1 MIARRLLGETIRKEL
16 QTDTDRLIASE
27 YTRYRDQ
34 IEQAAQTLCARFERH
49 GLVLLCGPSS
59 SGKTTTARF
68 LTQAL
73 ARHGRAAYTV
83 SIDDFYFGRGLAP
96 RLADGSFDYETV
108 EAIDLELLH
117 QCVRE
122 LLQHGQTQLPQFDF
136 HDGVRRPET
145 VPLTVEDD
153 ALIILEGIHA
163 LHPRLRE
170 PLTDQPLCT
179 MFIHTA
185 SSFWEDGEERLSS
198 RDIRLCRR
206 LVRDVKYRNSSL
218 DNTLR
223 MWAQV
228 VRGEDLYMLPY
239 VGDADILLDTTH
251 AYEPAVMHGALLPL
265 FEQFPVSAA
274 FEEQADR
281 LRRALSPYPTVA
293 AQRLPADSL
302 LREFVG

>member
-27 YTRYRDQ
+27 YTRYRNQ
-34 IEQAAQTLCARFERH
+34 IEQAAQTLCARFKRH

-68 LTQAL
+68 LMQAL
-73 ARHGRAAYTV
+73 SKRGRAAYAV

-108 EAIDLELLH
+108 EAIDLPLLH
-117 QCVRE
+117 QCVHE

-136 HDGVRRPET
+136 HDGIRKPDAVS
-145 VPLTVEDD
+145 LTVEDD

-179 MFIHTA
+179 VFIHTA
-185 SSFWEDGEERLSS
+185 SSFWEGEEERLSS

-251 AYEPAVMHGALLPL
+251 AYEPAVMHGVLLPL
-265 FEQFPVSAA
+265 FEQSPVSAV
-274 FEEQADR
+274 FEEQTDR
-281 LRRALSPYPTVA
+281 LRRALLPYPTLSV
-293 AQRLPADSL
+293 QRLPSDSL

>member
-1 MIARRLLGETIRKEL
+1 MIARRLIGNTVRDQLH
-16 QTDTDRLIASE
+16 TDADRLIKSE

-34 IEQAAQTLCARFERH
+34 IDQTAQTLCARFERH

-68 LTQAL
+68 LTHAL

-96 RLADGSFDYETV
+96 RLPDGSFDYETI
-108 EAIDLELLH
+108 EAIDLVLLH
-117 QCVRE
+117 RCIRD
-122 LLQHGQTQLPQFDF
+122 LLRDGHTQLPQFDF
-136 HDGVRRPET
+136 HDGVRKPDT
-145 VPLTVEDD
+145 VPLAVEDD

-163 LHPRLRE
+163 LNPLLRD
-170 PLTDQPLCT
+170 PLADQPLCT
-179 MFIHTA
+179 VFIHTA
-185 SSFWEDGEERLSS
+185 SSFWEEGEERLSS

-206 LVRDVKYRNSSL
+206 LVRDVQYRNSSL

-228 VRGEDLYMLPY
+228 IRGEDLYMLPY
-239 VGDADILLDTTH
+239 TADADITLDTTH

-265 FEQFPVSAA
+265 FERFPVSAV
-274 FEEQADR
+274 FKEQADR
-281 LRRALSPYPTVA
+281 LCRNLSPYPTLRPD
-293 AQRLPADSL
+293 RLPPDSL